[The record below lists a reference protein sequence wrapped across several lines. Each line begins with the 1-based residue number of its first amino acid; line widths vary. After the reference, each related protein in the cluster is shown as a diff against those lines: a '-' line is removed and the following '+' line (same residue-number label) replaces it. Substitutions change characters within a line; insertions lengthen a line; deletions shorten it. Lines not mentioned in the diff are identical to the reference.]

1 MKNNRKMQDLND
13 KIKIKE
19 NENETL
25 KLKIGKKEQ

>member
-1 MKNNRKMQDLND
+1 MKNNRQMQDLND

-25 KLKIGKKEQ
+25 KVKIS